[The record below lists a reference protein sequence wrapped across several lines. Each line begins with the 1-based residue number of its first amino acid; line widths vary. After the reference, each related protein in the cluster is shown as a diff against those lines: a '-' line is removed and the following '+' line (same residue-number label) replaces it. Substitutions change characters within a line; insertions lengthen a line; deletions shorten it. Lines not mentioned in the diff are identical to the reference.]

1 MPDGWLQASVT
12 RLPPALPQHGV
23 VLSPIK
29 LWVLAM
35 LAPKRGCAWL
45 RSRRYA
51 ANLTGLARDR
61 PENAR
66 SGRRNSRL
74 DQTNEHLSEGIRA
87 CRPQCPPNTL
97 ARTAR
102 AKPINASH
110 TEILTVPDGLTVQPA
125 FWQPGFKNGAL
136 TP

>member
-1 MPDGWLQASVT
+1 MLC
-12 RLPPALPQHGV
+12 RKHGV
-23 VLSPIK
+23 VLSPVK

-35 LAPKRGCAWL
+35 LAPERGCAWL

-74 DQTNEHLSEGIRA
+74 EQTNEHLSEGISA
-87 CRPQCPPNTL
+87 CRPRCPPNTL
-97 ARTAR
+97 TRPAR
-102 AKPINASH
+102 AKPIDASH
-110 TEILTVPDGLTVQPA
+110 TEILTVPSQDHHLCRPLHQTILSASIP
-125 FWQPGFKNGAL
+125 PAL
-136 TP
+136 TC

>member
-1 MPDGWLQASVT
+1 MPDGWLQATVT

-23 VLSPIK
+23 VLSPVK

-35 LAPKRGCAWL
+35 LAPARGCAWL

-66 SGRRNSRL
+66 SGRRNSRF
-74 DQTNEHLSEGIRA
+74 DRTNEHLSESNSA
-87 CRPQCPPNTL
+87 CRPPCPPNTL
-97 ARTAR
+97 T
-102 AKPINASH
+102 PPNEGETINASH
-110 TEILTVPDGLTVQPA
+110 TEILA
-125 FWQPGFKNGAL
+125 CAL
-136 TP
+136 VCIRP